1 VFYVKIEKCFPFL
14 VKRKTLSYDENNFF
28 LLTKI
33 NFSLTSFPY
42 GYQTLKNKENEFQEF
57 VFLKTNKA
65 LVCRDFARNCRC
77 WVKLLSSASL
87 LLLVLS
93 FSILVVSVSHVLPL
107 LSLSYFF
114 SCSLSLLFSPLLC
127 VLWSSFLF
135 LFSPGSFPFLTVS
148 PSSFVAFPYQS
159 RSPPSPLYSVFFVRI
174 RSSLLFFPYYP
185 FLLLLCGLSLA
196 FIKPENAMQ
205 SPRQ

>member
-114 SCSLSLLFSPLLC
+114 SCSLSLSCSLLCSVFSGLLFCSCFPQVLSLSLQCLPLLSWPFPISP
-127 VLWSSFLF
+127 VLLLLPCILCFSFGFVRLSCSFHIIPSSSFC
-135 LFSPGSFPFLTVS
+135 
-148 PSSFVAFPYQS
+148 VAFPW
-159 RSPPSPLYSVFFVRI
+159 
-174 RSSLLFFPYYP
+174 LL
-185 FLLLLCGLSLA
+185 
-196 FIKPENAMQ
+196 
-205 SPRQ
+205 